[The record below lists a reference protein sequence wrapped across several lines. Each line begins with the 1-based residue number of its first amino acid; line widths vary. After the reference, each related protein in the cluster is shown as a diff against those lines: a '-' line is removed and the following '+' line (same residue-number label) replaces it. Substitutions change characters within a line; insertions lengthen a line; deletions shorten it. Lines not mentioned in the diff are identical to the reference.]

1 MIIKAFKGHIELHN
15 PWFLIGGVSGGCVLI
30 LIALIT
36 GCICYNYKRNLKNRT
51 KSKYEQK
58 FQSEKQKLLSEKS
71 DRPPL
76 ISPQAKFDEFLQ
88 NVENQ
93 QQAEELRSMF
103 IPSEDIQRTGRKL
116 GKGQFGV
123 ASVAIFMN
131 REVCVKTHHIEWDV
145 FPSSNASVQYG
156 TYG

>member
-1 MIIKAFKGHIELHN
+1 MTIKAFKGHIELHN

-51 KSKYEQK
+51 KSKYEQR

-103 IPSEDIQRTGRKL
+103 IPSEDIQRTGEKL

-131 REVCVKTHHIEWDV
+131 RKVCVKTHHIEWDV